1 MYLITRNDNPTQ
13 LDIRSSLSQ
22 SLLYMS
28 RSVYKIY
35 FIS

>member
-1 MYLITRNDNPTQ
+1 MYLTARNDNPTQ

-28 RSVYKIY
+28 RSVL
-35 FIS
+35 